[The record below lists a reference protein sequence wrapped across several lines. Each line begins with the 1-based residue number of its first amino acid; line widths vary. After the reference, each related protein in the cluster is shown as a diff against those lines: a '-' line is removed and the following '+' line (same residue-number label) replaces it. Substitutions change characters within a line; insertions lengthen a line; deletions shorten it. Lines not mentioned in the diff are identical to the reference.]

1 MASQIRF
8 SWSLQLWFPNG
19 LCLTTLPFWWPVYI
33 KTWWI
38 ISFSNKISS
47 RHGYTDSSVR
57 EFNTKWR
64 TFSFGVQTVK
74 IILKIPSWHMMPVK
88 KYLRQYVL
96 VSPIFLSPDCG
107 CAGMWG
113 WQTFDTTSARSHGS
127 PPGEEAEV
135 MTWKKWETDGWL
147 IKTFYGDSWGRRPGP
162 QCSPLDIMCPCYVLS
177 PEIWRVMSSELS
189 LFQLCIKIN
198 R

>member
-64 TFSFGVQTVK
+64 TFSFGVQTVQ
-74 IILKIPSWHMMPVK
+74 IILKIPFCDMMPVK
-88 KYLRQYVL
+88 NCPRQYVL
-96 VSPIFLSPDCG
+96 VSPILSIAWLWLWQDMRMTNFWYNIRQISREPTG
-107 CAGMWG
+107 RAGGGHDM
-113 WQTFDTTSARSHGS
+113 
-127 PPGEEAEV
+127 
-135 MTWKKWETDGWL
+135 KKV
-147 IKTFYGDSWGRRPGP
+147 RN
-162 QCSPLDIMCPCYVLS
+162 
-177 PEIWRVMSSELS
+177 WRLT
-189 LFQLCIKIN
+189 N
-198 R
+198 

>member
-19 LCLTTLPFWWPVYI
+19 LCLTTLSFWWPVYI

-107 CAGMWG
+107 CDGMWG

-147 IKTFYGDSWGRRPGP
+147 IKTFYGDSWGRVLGP
-162 QCSPLDIMCPCYVLS
+162 Q
-177 PEIWRVMSSELS
+177 RS
-189 LFQLCIKIN
+189 LLI
-198 R
+198 